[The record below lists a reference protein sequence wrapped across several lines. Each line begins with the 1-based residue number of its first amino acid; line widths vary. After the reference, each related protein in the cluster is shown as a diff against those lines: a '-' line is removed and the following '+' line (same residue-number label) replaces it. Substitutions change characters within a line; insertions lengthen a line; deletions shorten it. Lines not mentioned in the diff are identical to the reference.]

1 MSDGFFNYPGQI
13 VTDNAQEKLF
23 TRFQDGDWEKLIKFA
38 ALRSF
43 ADGSVI
49 FEGVQAEIAAY
60 LLMSGSV
67 LLAEQSQSSLLTNTR
82 RLEPGSAFGL
92 LSFFDKR
99 ANVMRATAVGI
110 VETLVLTDAM
120 LERLTVW
127 EPRVAMIVV
136 RDLANVVAGIL
147 RHHAKLV

>member
-1 MSDGFFNYPGQI
+1 MSDSFFNYPGQTLAEN
-13 VTDNAQEKLF
+13 VQQKLF
-23 TRFQDGDWEKLIKFA
+23 GRFQDGDWEKLVKFA

-43 ADGSVI
+43 ADESVI
-49 FEGVQAEIAAY
+49 FEGAQAEFAAY
-60 LLMSGSV
+60 LLTSGSV
-67 LLAEQSQSSLLTNTR
+67 LLTEQAPGSFLTINR

-92 LSFFDKR
+92 LSFFDRR
-99 ANVMRATAVGI
+99 ANVMRATAIGA

-120 LERLTVW
+120 LERLAVW

-136 RDLANVVAGIL
+136 RDLASVVAGIL